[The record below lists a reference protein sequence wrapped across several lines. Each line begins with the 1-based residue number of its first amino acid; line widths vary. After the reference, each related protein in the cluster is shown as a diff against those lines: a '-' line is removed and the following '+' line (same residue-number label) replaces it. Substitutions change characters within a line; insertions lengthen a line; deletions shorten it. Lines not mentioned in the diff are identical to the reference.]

1 MHSCVRTHKGEIKH
15 ENYIYINNCMM
26 NIQNKHAGQEYI
38 APACRIILLKG
49 CQPLCGSFGSS
60 REDVNVS
67 NFGGDWDPEG

>member
-38 APACRIILLKG
+38 APACRIILLKDASPCAEASAPAG
-49 CQPLCGSFGSS
+49 KMLM
-60 REDVNVS
+60 
-67 NFGGDWDPEG
+67 